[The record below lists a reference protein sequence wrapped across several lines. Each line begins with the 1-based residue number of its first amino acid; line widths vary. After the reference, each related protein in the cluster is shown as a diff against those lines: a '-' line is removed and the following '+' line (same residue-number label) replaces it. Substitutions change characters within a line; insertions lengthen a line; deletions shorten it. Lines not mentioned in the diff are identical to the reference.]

1 MKICDYL
8 WLSQPCLLFVHGG
21 CYRFHSGYKRSW
33 GCIFVTLL
41 LLLSGRVPHPGPV
54 QNNGLISLHYL
65 NINSVVR
72 KGPLLRDLMEEK
84 ECDIFVISETKLLTE
99 DTDFTRY
106 GSLPDN
112 YSGIFKDREDET
124 RGGGIAVLFRDTIQ
138 VTDKTKNYSS
148 PKSFELL
155 VVNVR
160 GKSSAVTLVNI
171 YRPPSS
177 SLSAFFEELTDLI
190 NILTLS
196 GERWIIGGRCQLSGG
211 FI

>member
-1 MKICDYL
+1 MYILEFYN
-8 WLSQPCLLFVHGG
+8 WSN
-21 CYRFHSGYKRSW
+21 YSYNWS
-33 GCIFVTLL
+33 
-41 LLLSGRVPHPGPV
+41 
-54 QNNGLISLHYL
+54 
-65 NINSVVR
+65 
-72 KGPLLRDLMEEK
+72 
-84 ECDIFVISETKLLTE
+84 
-99 DTDFTRY
+99 
-106 GSLPDN
+106 N

-196 GERWIIGGRCQLSGG
+196 GERWIIGGDVNCTGDSSETVDPG
-211 FI
+211 FNGYP